1 MTSRESKVRD
11 YIKRYEIEVPKELVI
26 EEYEYMCQAMNQKM
40 RYQAMGTGPSL
51 QEMQQEAEQYLDEM
65 KEEAYFSVKMD
76 LVLKE
81 IIARENFAVTREE
94 LEVEAEAMAQRQ
106 NTSVEMIKSFF
117 GEELAMLETDVKQ
130 RKAMDW
136 ICGL

>member
-1 MTSRESKVRD
+1 
-11 YIKRYEIEVPKELVI
+11 
-26 EEYEYMCQAMNQKM
+26 
-40 RYQAMGTGPSL
+40 
-51 QEMQQEAEQYLDEM
+51 
-65 KEEAYFSVKMD
+65 MD